1 MLSLEVRIIKSVI
14 VRVSDDIHQKLKIK
28 VLQDKTTIQA
38 LLEKFIEEYV
48 NESSDI
54 KKQNKRGGKFG
65 DNSPECSMQKE
76 DSFYKYNNM
85 E

>member
-54 KKQNKRGGKFG
+54 KK
-65 DNSPECSMQKE
+65 
-76 DSFYKYNNM
+76 
-85 E
+85 